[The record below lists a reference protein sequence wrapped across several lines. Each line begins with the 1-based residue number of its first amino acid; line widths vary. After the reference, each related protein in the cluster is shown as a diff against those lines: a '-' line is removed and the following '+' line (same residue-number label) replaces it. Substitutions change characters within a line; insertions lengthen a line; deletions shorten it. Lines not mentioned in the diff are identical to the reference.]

1 MLPLAAA
8 CATLVCVLSLPG
20 AVWLVRRCLAA
31 GVVLLRRH
39 PTRSLLVR
47 AGWFAAA
54 LAVLAIP
61 AFVAAVDWLP
71 KIGAFDKETNLGNL
85 IGPLSGWQLF
95 GIWPVGDFRV
105 DPHDLDACLRPD
117 RRRDRRRR
125 GRALVGLARGAPGSC
140 SSTSTIAVVG
150 CLLFVGISSPWVGG
164 QDARDGLA
172 GRARGGAWRRRG
184 GAARAAGGS
193 SRPACWRS

>member
-1 MLPLAAA
+1 M
-8 CATLVCVLSLPG
+8 
-20 AVWLVRRCLAA
+20 
-31 GVVLLRRH
+31 
-39 PTRSLLVR
+39 R

-105 DPHDLDACLRPD
+105 DPHDLTPVYVLVAVVVAAGVGGLWWAW
-117 RRRDRRRR
+117 RRRAW
-125 GRALVGLARGAPGSC
+125 GLLVYV
-140 SSTSTIAVVG
+140 TTAVVG
-150 CLLFVGISSPWVGG
+150 CLDLRRDQLAVGRRE
-164 QDARDGLA
+164 DARDGLA
-172 GRARGGAWRRRG
+172 GRARGGAGGGRRAAHAQAGRG
-184 GAARAAGGS
+184 GRRAGAR
-193 SRPACWRS
+193 